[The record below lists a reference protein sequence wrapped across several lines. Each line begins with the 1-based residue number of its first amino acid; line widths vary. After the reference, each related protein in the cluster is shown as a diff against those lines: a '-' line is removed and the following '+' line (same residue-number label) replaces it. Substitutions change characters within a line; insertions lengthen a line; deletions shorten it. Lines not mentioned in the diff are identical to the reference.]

1 MTGAIQMSGT
11 KLCQAVIARLKE
23 MELQCFF
30 QINYFAENTVN
41 TDKVTPSTGNKYTSK
56 CVSDVH

>member
-1 MTGAIQMSGT
+1 MSGT